1 MKKFLLPLIFLT
13 SCVSNT
19 NIEPQLPQETQTN
32 TNSSISSTVIN
43 DETIIKLRKGV
54 SPTEYAKEN
63 NLELVYKIGLDM
75 YLFKGTITRNALRSD
90 TIERFEKNNS
100 LKMPP
105 IQSKEVIVSDLKI
118 YSDESPSNDPLVTAQ
133 YGIFKTNTD
142 KAWKIQK
149 GKPEVIV
156 AVIDSGV
163 DGSHPEFEGQ
173 LLPGYDFSSDKPTV
187 GGNVDG
193 YGHGTHVAGVIG
205 AKTNNGIGI
214 AGIAPNCKILP
225 VRIFNNWGHTTS
237 GASTAAIIWAVDNGA
252 KVINASW
259 GSPLP
264 GQAFHDAI
272 KYALEKDVV
281 VVAAVG
287 NSGNNDPE
295 TAGYPGKSPGVIG
308 VAASTD
314 IDGWATFSTF
324 GDQVSVAAP
333 GKGILS
339 TYPMQISNGY
349 RIMEGTSM
357 AAPSVTAAVALIRS
371 QFPNMNQ
378 KQVKELLEKT
388 AKDIVMTGLDQ
399 YSGHGRIDIEKALLT
414 GNGK

>member
-13 SCVSNT
+13 SCTSNVEYQ
-19 NIEPQLPQETQTN
+19 ISEDIQQDN
-32 TNSSISSTVIN
+32 TSISSSVIDN
-43 DETIIKLRKGV
+43 EVIIKLKKGV

-63 NLELVYKIGLDM
+63 NLQLIYKIGLDM
-75 YLFKGTITRNALRSD
+75 YLFKGNLSRNSLRSD
-90 TIERFEKNNS
+90 KVVRIEKNID
-100 LKMPP
+100 LKLPP
-105 IQSKEVIVSDLKI
+105 IDAKPVNKDLKT
-118 YSDESPSNDPLVTAQ
+118 YSENPPTNDPLLPAQ
-133 YGIFKTNTD
+133 YGFFKINTD
-142 KAWKIQK
+142 KAWKTQK
-149 GKPEVIV
+149 GKSEVIV

-173 LLPGYDFSSDKPTV
+173 LLAGYDFSSDKPTA

-193 YGHGTHVAGVIG
+193 YGHGTHVAGVIA
-205 AKTNNGIGI
+205 AKANNGQGI
-214 AGIAPNCKILP
+214 AGIAPDCKILP

-237 GASTAAIIWAVDNGA
+237 GASTAAVIWAVDNGA

-295 TAGYPGKSPGVIG
+295 TAGYPGKSPGAIG

-324 GDQVSVAAP
+324 GEQVSVAAP

-339 TYPMQISNGY
+339 TYPTQISNGY

-357 AAPSVTAAVALIRS
+357 AAPHVTGAVALIRS
-371 QFPNMNQ
+371 QYPQMNQ

-388 AKDIVMTGLDQ
+388 AKDIVMTGVDL
-399 YSGHGRIDIEKALLT
+399 YAGNGRIDIEKALLT

>member
-13 SCVSNT
+13 SCTSNFEYQ
-19 NIEPQLPQETQTN
+19 ISEDIQQDN
-32 TNSSISSTVIN
+32 TSISSSVIDN
-43 DETIIKLRKGV
+43 EVIIKLKKGV

-63 NLELVYKIGLDM
+63 NLQLIYKIGLDM
-75 YLFKGTITRNALRSD
+75 YLFKGNLSRNSLRSD
-90 TIERFEKNNS
+90 KVVRIEKNID
-100 LKMPP
+100 LKLPP
-105 IQSKEVIVSDLKI
+105 IDAKPVNKDLKT
-118 YSDESPSNDPLVTAQ
+118 YSENPPTNDPLLPAQ
-133 YGIFKTNTD
+133 YGFFKINTD
-142 KAWKIQK
+142 KAWKTQK
-149 GKPEVIV
+149 GKSEVIV

-173 LLPGYDFSSDKPTV
+173 LLAGYDFSSDKPTA

-193 YGHGTHVAGVIG
+193 YGHGTHVAGVIA
-205 AKTNNGIGI
+205 AKANNGQGI
-214 AGIAPNCKILP
+214 SGIAPDCKILP

-237 GASTAAIIWAVDNGA
+237 GASTAAVIWAVDNGA

-295 TAGYPGKSPGVIG
+295 TAGYPGKSPGAIG

-324 GDQVSVAAP
+324 GEQVSVAAP

-339 TYPMQISNGY
+339 TYPTQISNGY

-357 AAPSVTAAVALIRS
+357 AAPHVTGAVALIRS
-371 QFPNMNQ
+371 QYPQMNQ

-388 AKDIVMTGLDQ
+388 AKDIVMTGVDL
-399 YSGHGRIDIEKALLT
+399 YAGNGRIDIEKALLT